1 MYDQKTMT
9 TYVSWSTGILKSL
22 PRFMH
27 FYANNYFFLFFF
39 SIGLLY
45 SITLRLTKNIID
57 NEILDHHCKSIH
69 IIQLLF

>member
-39 SIGLLY
+39 FN
-45 SITLRLTKNIID
+45 RLALFYNIKV
-57 NEILDHHCKSIH
+57 NEEYYR
-69 IIQLLF
+69 